1 MPTYQKKIILIINNI
16 KHCLTINE
24 LWNIYYHYFFISK
37 LAHLVYFILKEYI
50 PLFYIKVEEIFDH

>member
-1 MPTYQKKIILIINNI
+1 MNFGTF
-16 KHCLTINE
+16 TITT
-24 LWNIYYHYFFISK
+24 FISK